1 MTRWDLWQ
9 ELRWNTGQ
17 KYFSVLVSIAN
28 IRNFTFFIDV
38 YRIGCLIKFISIF
51 LDLSV
56 FTCNSWIEN
65 FETRFGT
72 LERTFTPNAA
82 NALWMHFYY
91 EFYSSID
98 VLVLKNQMKKKKK
111 KKDCTTMRTLFFWKL
126 FLSFF
131 FKICIISLIHWY
143 FWIDCL
149 IFVVFIVFCRIVSSV
164 PGCTISL

>member
-111 KKDCTTMRTLFFWKL
+111 KGLYNNENII
-126 FLSFF
+126 FL
-131 FKICIISLIHWY
+131 KT
-143 FWIDCL
+143 
-149 IFVVFIVFCRIVSSV
+149 IFVFF
-164 PGCTISL
+164 L